1 MVIEYARHV
10 IGLTD
15 ATSAEFDDEKTSKN
29 HVVVFMPEIDST
41 TMVNTY
47 ILMYLLPT
55 SPYMYMS
62 NFF

>member
-15 ATSAEFDDEKTSKN
+15 ATSAEFDDDKTSKN

-41 TMVNTY
+41 TMVIIIMCFY
-47 ILMYLLPT
+47 HT
-55 SPYMYMS
+55 SPHMYMS
-62 NFF
+62 NRF